1 VCMIMEVEFSVEVK
15 SQVLPDGFRGEN
27 GASY

>member
-1 VCMIMEVEFSVEVK
+1 MCMIMKVEFPVEVK
-15 SQVLPDGFRGEN
+15 SQIPPDGFRGEN